1 MDVTEEILQNHII
14 YGASDNTAPQGLAA
28 SRSLNYAAGPSITRP
43 DNVNISLIPY
53 ALKYQG
59 AVGLFGA
66 ENYFVKV
73 KVTLD
78 PTVVFKCYEEPYWEC
93 AVVGAAVDT
102 DPYYSEAILDFDKDL
117 ETVNTYDPAQLNL
130 SLSTR
135 FDAFVSVD
143 LNNLK
148 TGNIYIDSWLDVR
161 LYTAEREEHPYD
173 EMFVRQNDYFYVGFH
188 ARNTR
193 RLDYNVD
200 VLVGDT
206 YISEKDM
213 TDDQRKLIARVRR
226 QLR

>member
-1 MDVTEEILQNHII
+1 MDVTEEILQNHLI

-43 DNVNISLIPY
+43 DNVGVSLIPY
-53 ALKYQG
+53 TLKYKG

-73 KVTLD
+73 KVSLD

-93 AVVGAAVDT
+93 AVIYNSVDN
-102 DPYYSEAILDFDKDL
+102 DPYYNEAILDFDKDL
-117 ETVNTYDPAQLNL
+117 NIENTYEPARLNM

-148 TGNIYIDSWLDVR
+148 TGNIYIDSHLDVR
-161 LYTAEREEHPYD
+161 LYTADREEHPYD
-173 EMFVRQNDYFYVGFH
+173 QMFVRQNDYFYIGFH

-200 VLVGDT
+200 VVVGDT

-213 TDDQRKLIARVRR
+213 TDDQRKLIARIRR
-226 QLR
+226 

>member
-1 MDVTEEILQNHII
+1 MDVTEEILQNHLI

-43 DNVNISLIPY
+43 DNVNVSLIPY
-53 ALKYQG
+53 TLHYKG
-59 AVGLFGA
+59 AVGLFGT

-93 AVVGAAVDT
+93 AVITNKSDT
-102 DPYYSEAILDFDKDL
+102 DPYYAEAILDFDKDL
-117 ETVNTYDPAQLNL
+117 TTVNTYEPAQLNM

-143 LNNLK
+143 LTNLK
-148 TGNIYIDSWLDVR
+148 TGNIYIDSHLDVR
-161 LYTAEREEHPYD
+161 LYTADREEHPYD
-173 EMFVRQNDYFYVGFH
+173 QMFVRQNDYFYVGFH

-200 VLVGDT
+200 VLVGST

-213 TDDQRKLIARVRR
+213 SDEQRKLIARVRR
-226 QLR
+226 

>member
-1 MDVTEEILQNHII
+1 MDVTEEILQNHLI
-14 YGASDNTAPQGLAA
+14 YGASDNTAPQGLSA

-53 ALKYQG
+53 ALKYKG
-59 AVGLFGA
+59 AVGLFGT

-73 KVTLD
+73 KVNLD
-78 PTVVFKCYEEPYWEC
+78 PTIVFKCYEEPFWEC
-93 AVVGAAVDT
+93 AIIYQKADT
-102 DPYYSEAILDFDKDL
+102 DLYYSEAILDIDKDL
-117 ETVNTYDPAQLNL
+117 TVVNEYEPAKLNMG
-130 SLSTR
+130 LSTR
-135 FDAFVSVD
+135 FDAFVSVN

-148 TGNIYIDSWLDVR
+148 TGNIYIDSHLDVR
-161 LYTAEREEHPYD
+161 LYTAEREEHPY
-173 EMFVRQNDYFYVGFH
+173 EQMFVRQNDYFYVGFH

-213 TDDQRKLIARVRR
+213 TDEQRKLIARVRR
-226 QLR
+226 